1 MCGVGSTCR
10 FFTDAYDLFVISI
23 VKPMIAILYYP
34 QFNGK
39 LPLTPDLWITGV
51 ALAGALVGQ
60 VGFGLM
66 GDYLGRRKVYLI
78 TLFLIIGATI
88 GQALAASTVKG
99 VGIVTVLCFWR
110 FLMGVGIGGDY
121 PLSATIMCEYANKK
135 WRGSLLAAVF
145 AAQGFGII
153 SGAIVSLAVMACFQS
168 AIKHTSILYLDYVWR
183 IIIGLGCVPAVATI
197 YLRAK
202 LPETPRFTVDVA
214 KDLTRADKNMAV
226 VYANRGDF
234 QEPNT
239 DPDKMD
245 RISWRDLKAYLTSPS
260 ILRNRNFWVL
270 FGTASTWFFVD
281 IAFYSQAGLKS

>member
-1 MCGVGSTCR
+1 
-10 FFTDAYDLFVISI
+10 
-23 VKPMIAILYYP
+23 MIAILYYP

-88 GQALAASTVKG
+88 GQALAASTVK
-99 VGIVTVLCFWR
+99 
-110 FLMGVGIGGDY
+110 GDY